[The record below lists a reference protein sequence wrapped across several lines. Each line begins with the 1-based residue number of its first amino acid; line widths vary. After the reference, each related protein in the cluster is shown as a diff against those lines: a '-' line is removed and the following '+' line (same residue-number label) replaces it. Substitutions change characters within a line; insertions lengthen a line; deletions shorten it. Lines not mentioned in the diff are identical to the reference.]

1 MKFNDKQAEGLA
13 RVLDN
18 LATAC
23 IIGAVVAITG
33 HSDLTNIEVGLLLT
47 AALNSEFVALFL
59 RRK

>member
-1 MKFNDKQAEGLA
+1 MKFNDKQTEGLS

-18 LATAC
+18 LETARN
-23 IIGAVVAITG
+23 IGATVAITW

-59 RRK
+59 RIK

>member
-23 IIGAVVAITG
+23 IIGATVAITG
-33 HSDLTNIEVGLLLT
+33 HSDLTHVEVGLLLT
-47 AALNSEFVALFL
+47 AALNSEGVAIFL